1 MLKTVRWIRKQA
13 SVPPSRV
20 WNFDEI
26 RIYSSPQDLTSQTL
40 EFASVRDP
48 VAMKIA
54 NPKEGYTGIIQANGD
69 GSTLM
74 VHLVTTKALPKE
86 SIVHTV
92 TLEERTWENGA
103 VKVTPKEFQ
112 FAVICGVTV
121 LKVPTG
127 GKSWCSSDVT
137 EAYLRTVLFNVT
149 ESSVIQV
156 SYCLKI

>member
-26 RIYSSPQDLTSQTL
+26 RIYSSPQDLNSQTL

-74 VHLVTTKALPKE
+74 VHLVTTKPLPKE

-92 TLEERTWENGA
+92 TLEERTWDNGA
-103 VKVTPKEFQ
+103 VKVTPKVFQ

-121 LKVPTG
+121 LRVPTG
-127 GKSWCSSDVT
+127 SKSWCSSDVT
-137 EAYLRTVLFNVT
+137 EAYLRSCLFKVDDT
-149 ESSVIQV
+149 SVMQV
-156 SYCLKI
+156 SCSKT